1 MHFNY
6 AIHYLM
12 ATAGRRQGRRTW
24 RMTSESRRLGPTCSF
39 VQFADATIATAKELF
54 DQGIPK
60 VAKEAWRGAER

>member
-1 MHFNY
+1 
-6 AIHYLM
+6 
-12 ATAGRRQGRRTW
+12 
-24 RMTSESRRLGPTCSF
+24 MTSESRRLGPTCSF